1 MSLAR
6 ELWTANADLAGDAHE
21 HPFVRALVDGSLP
34 EASFARYVAQDAYFL
49 EAFARGYA
57 LGVAHSPDRSG
68 VEAFADLL
76 QGVREELRLH
86 AGYAARWGIDLATV
100 EPAEATLAYTD
111 FLLGTASL
119 GDVGLLCAALTPC
132 MRLYA
137 HLGGAFAGNDAGRYR
152 QWVDTYAAPEF
163 ADLAATLERLL
174 DRYARDTPAVRAAYR
189 RAMRLEVG
197 FFTSAWEAEPPSTTP
212 APW

>member
-1 MSLAR
+1 VSLSR
-6 ELWTANADLAGDAHE
+6 ELWHANADLAAE
-21 HPFVRALVDGSLP
+21 ALAHPFVRGLADGSLP
-34 EASFARYVAQDAYFL
+34 ERLFAGYVAQDAFFL

-86 AGYAARWGIDLATV
+86 GGYAARWGIDLADV
-100 EPAEATLAYTD
+100 RPSEATLAYTD
-111 FLLGTASL
+111 FLLATAAL

-132 MRLYA
+132 MRLYT
-137 HLGGAFAGNDAGRYR
+137 HLGGALAGSHAGRYR
-152 QWVDTYAAPEF
+152 QWVDTYAAAEF
-163 ADLAATLERLL
+163 AELAAILEQLL
-174 DRYARDTPAVRAAYR
+174 DQYAADTPSVRAAYR

-197 FFTSAWEAEPPSTTP
+197 FFAAAWEARTFGTH
-212 APW
+212 AP